1 LLRNQIPDA
10 GNLFAEKGVNMNRA
24 IAWGSWCVGTLTA
37 LLLVVGISSAPAS
50 AQVKPGDFITPDNA
64 AKVKDL
70 VSPGQYL
77 RVLHG
82 MTIQVTPTERID
94 WPPPYK
100 DATEKYSSQVR
111 LTPDHR
117 SLFGYV
123 AGEPFPIVDANDPD
137 AGTKVM
143 WNVSFRPISSDE
155 YDLRWFDCDSVY
167 WGRNSAFRE
176 ITDIE
181 VGHYAGYNEVG
192 RTEVDPM
199 PIDPDFKKTGRYF
212 LGLLYPVLAPQD
224 SRGVGLIKFR
234 YADPNTE
241 DAAWT
246 WTPGARRVRRLNY
259 AILDS
264 ATGAQA
270 YDPNHYEGF
279 SGKNENYDWKLLGEK
294 NMLAA
299 INIAKVPDVRCPTDG
314 GASHCP
320 DNWQMRHDFIIEG
333 RPRPG
338 RFNSLYNHEVMY
350 IDSEADFVMANDMYD
365 RGGELFVNYTS
376 WMHYADRSE
385 PDAKIAIYPFKR
397 EFQSGSS
404 SINVQSGFAT
414 VCYHPSQAAP
424 SHDSWFINMGSVDR
438 SWFTPEQMAAAAE
451 GGHAVG
457 GD

>member
-1 LLRNQIPDA
+1 
-10 GNLFAEKGVNMNRA
+10 MNRA
-24 IAWGSWCVGTLTA
+24 IGLVSWCVGTLAA
-37 LLLVVGISSAPAS
+37 LLLVLGMFSTPAS

-64 AKVKDL
+64 YKVKDL

-117 SLFGYV
+117 SLIGYV

-155 YDLRWFDCDSVY
+155 YDLRWFDCDSQY
-167 WGRNSAFRE
+167 WNKGAKPFQ
-176 ITDIE
+176 IALFE

-192 RTEVDPM
+192 RTEVNPM
-199 PIDPDFKKTGRYF
+199 PIDPDFRKTGRYF

-224 SRGVGLIKFR
+224 ARGTGLIKFR
-234 YADPNTE
+234 YAEPNR
-241 DAAWT
+241 DDDSWT

-264 ATGAQA
+264 ATGPQA

-294 NMLAA
+294 NMLGA

-320 DNWQMRHDFIIEG
+320 DNWQMRHYFIIEG

-338 RFNSLYNHEVMY
+338 RFVSIYSHEILY
-350 IDSEADFVMANDMYD
+350 IDSEADFVMSNDMYD
-365 RGGELFVNYTS
+365 RGGELFNNYTS

-404 SINVQSGFAT
+404 TVNVQSGFSS
-414 VCYHPSQAAP
+414 VCYHPSQNAP
-424 SHDSWFINMGSVDR
+424 THDSWFINMGSVDR
-438 SWFTPEQMAAAAE
+438 EWFTPEQMARAAE
-451 GGHAVG
+451 GGHAEA

>member
-1 LLRNQIPDA
+1 M
-10 GNLFAEKGVNMNRA
+10 KRA
-24 IAWGSWCVGTLTA
+24 IERGAWCVGVLTA
-37 LLLVVGISSAPAS
+37 LLLVVGISSAPVS
-50 AQVKPGDFITPDNA
+50 AQVRPGDFITPDNA
-64 AKVKDL
+64 YKVKDL

-77 RVLHG
+77 RVMHG
-82 MTIQVTPTERID
+82 MTIKVVPTERID

-117 SLFGYV
+117 SLIGYV

-155 YDLRWFDCDSVY
+155 YDLRWFDCDSEY
-167 WGRNSAFRE
+167 WGRGAPNRQIALY
-176 ITDIE
+176 E

-199 PIDPDFKKTGRYF
+199 PIDPDFKNSGRYF

-224 SRGVGLIKFR
+224 ARGTGLIKFR
-234 YADPNTE
+234 YADPNVD
-241 DAAWT
+241 DASWT

-259 AILDS
+259 SILDTAS
-264 ATGAQA
+264 GPQA

-279 SGKNENYDWKLLGEK
+279 SGKNENYNWKMIGEK
-294 NMLAA
+294 NMLGA
-299 INIAKVPDVRCPTDG
+299 INIEKVPDIRCPTDG

-320 DNWQMRHDFIIEG
+320 DNWEIRHYFIIDG

-338 RFNSLYNHEVMY
+338 RFNSIYSHEILY
-350 IDSEADFVMANDMYD
+350 IDSEADFVMSNDMYD
-365 RGGELFVNYTS
+365 RGGELFNNYTS

-385 PDAKIAIYPFKR
+385 PDARIAIYPFKR

-404 SINVQSGFAT
+404 TVNVQSGFSS
-414 VCYHPSQAAP
+414 VCYHPSQNAP

-438 SWFTPEQMAAAAE
+438 SWFTPEQMARAAE
-451 GGHAVG
+451 GGHAIS

>member
-1 LLRNQIPDA
+1 
-10 GNLFAEKGVNMNRA
+10 MNRA
-24 IAWGSWCVGTLTA
+24 IGWGSWCVGTLTA
-37 LLLVVGISSAPAS
+37 LLLVVGISNPPAS
-50 AQVKPGDFITPDNA
+50 AQVQPGDFITPDNA
-64 AKVKDL
+64 YKVKDL

-77 RVLHG
+77 RVMHG
-82 MTIQVTPTERID
+82 MTIAVVPTERID

-117 SLFGYV
+117 SLIGYV
-123 AGEPFPIVDANDPD
+123 AGEPFPIIDANDPD
-137 AGTKVM
+137 AATKVM

-155 YDLRWFDCDSVY
+155 YDLRWFDCDSEY
-167 WGRNSAFRE
+167 WGKGKSDFQIALF
-176 ITDIE
+176 E

-199 PIDPDFKKTGRYF
+199 PVDPDFKQTGRYF
-212 LGLLYPVLAPQD
+212 LGLLYPVLAPQNA
-224 SRGVGLIKFR
+224 RGTGLIKFR
-234 YADPNTE
+234 YADPNQQ
-241 DAAWT
+241 DASWT
-246 WTPGARRVRRLNY
+246 WDVGARRLRRLNY

-264 ATGAQA
+264 ATGPQA

-294 NMLAA
+294 TMLGA

-320 DNWQMRHDFIIEG
+320 DNWQLRHYFIVDG

-338 RFNSLYNHEVMY
+338 RFVSTFNHEVLY
-350 IDSEADFVMANDMYD
+350 IDSEADFVMSNDMYD
-365 RGGELFVNYTS
+365 RSGELFNNYTS

-404 SINVQSGFAT
+404 TINVQSGFSS
-414 VCYHPSQAAP
+414 VCYHPSQNAP

-438 SWFTPEQMAAAAE
+438 DWFTPEQMARAAE
-451 GGHAVG
+451 GGHAEA

>member
-1 LLRNQIPDA
+1 
-10 GNLFAEKGVNMNRA
+10 MNRA
-24 IAWGSWCVGTLTA
+24 IGLGSWRLATLTA
-37 LLLVVGISSAPAS
+37 FVLVLAISNTPAS
-50 AQVKPGDFITPDNA
+50 AQVQPGDFITPDNA
-64 AKVKDL
+64 SKVQNL

-82 MTIQVTPTERID
+82 MTIKVVPTERID

-100 DATEKYSSQVR
+100 DATEKYSSQVQMS
-111 LTPDHR
+111 PDHR
-117 SLFGYV
+117 SLVGYV

-143 WNVSFRPISSDE
+143 WNVAFRPISSDE

-167 WGRNSAFRE
+167 WGKNAAFNE

-192 RTEVDPM
+192 RTEVNPM
-199 PIDPDFKKTGRYF
+199 PIDPDFKETGRYF
-212 LGLLYPVLAPQD
+212 LGLLYPVLAPQSD
-224 SRGVGLIKFR
+224 RGTGLIKFR
-234 YADPNTE
+234 YANPNIE
-241 DAAWT
+241 DASWT

-259 AILDS
+259 AILDTAS
-264 ATGAQA
+264 GPQA

-294 NMLAA
+294 TMLGA

-320 DNWQMRHDFIIEG
+320 DNWQMRHDFIVEG

-338 RFNSLYNHEVMY
+338 RFNSLYMKEILF
-350 IDSEADFVMANDMYD
+350 IDSEADFVMSNDMYD
-365 RGGELFVNYTS
+365 RGGELFNNYTS
-376 WMHYADRSE
+376 WMHYADRAE
-385 PDAKIAIYPFKR
+385 PDARIAIYPFKR

-404 SINVQSGFAT
+404 TVNLQSGFAT
-414 VCYHPSQAAP
+414 VCYHPSPNAP
-424 SHDSWFINMGSVDR
+424 SRDSWFINMGSVDR
-438 SWFTPEQMAAAAE
+438 DWFTASQMARAAE
-451 GGHAVG
+451 GGHGVG

>member
-1 LLRNQIPDA
+1 
-10 GNLFAEKGVNMNRA
+10 MNRA
-24 IAWGSWCVGTLTA
+24 IGLGNWCVGTLTA
-37 LLLVVGISSAPAS
+37 LILAVGILSAPAS

-64 AKVKDL
+64 YKVRDL

-77 RVLHG
+77 RVMHG

-117 SLFGYV
+117 SLIGYV

-167 WGRNSAFRE
+167 WGRNAPFRE

-192 RTEVDPM
+192 RTEVNPM

-224 SRGVGLIKFR
+224 ARGTGLIKFR
-234 YADPNTE
+234 YADPNIE
-241 DAAWT
+241 DASWT

-279 SGKNENYDWKLLGEK
+279 SGKNENYDWKMLGEK
-294 NMLAA
+294 NMLGA

-320 DNWQMRHDFIIEG
+320 DNWQMRHYYIIEG
-333 RPRPG
+333 RPASRPLQLALQSRNYVHRFGSGLRDGERHVRSRRRAVRQLHVVDALFGSLGASGQNRDISVQARVPVRLVEHQRAEWLLHRLLPSIAG
-338 RFNSLYNHEVMY
+338 RAVTRLMVHQ
-350 IDSEADFVMANDMYD
+350 
-365 RGGELFVNYTS
+365 
-376 WMHYADRSE
+376 H
-385 PDAKIAIYPFKR
+385 
-397 EFQSGSS
+397 
-404 SINVQSGFAT
+404 GF
-414 VCYHPSQAAP
+414 
-424 SHDSWFINMGSVDR
+424 G
-438 SWFTPEQMAAAAE
+438 
-451 GGHAVG
+451 
-457 GD
+457 